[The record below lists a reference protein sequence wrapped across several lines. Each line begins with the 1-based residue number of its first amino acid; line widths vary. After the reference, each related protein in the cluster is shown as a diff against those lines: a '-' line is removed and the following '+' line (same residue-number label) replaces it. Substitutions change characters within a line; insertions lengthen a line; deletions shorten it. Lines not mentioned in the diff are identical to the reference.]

1 MTIWPCSVPRPSH
14 YLSSNSQGSLP
25 DQISLGQPLGLA
37 VGQSPL
43 TDHNLISQRLSTLA
57 SNKLHQTLKA
67 EEVWQSMENLRLSTL
82 PSKHM
87 RQVVFAKVL
96 VQT

>member
-1 MTIWPCSVPRPSH
+1 MPRTNS
-14 YLSSNSQGSLP
+14 LSIHSQGSLP
-25 DQISLGQPLGLA
+25 DQISLEQPLGLA

-67 EEVWQSMENLRLSTL
+67 AEVWQSMEDLGLSTL
-82 PSKHM
+82 PS
-87 RQVVFAKVL
+87 
-96 VQT
+96 